1 MVWPLPNLFRLSDR
15 FLARGGRGK
24 TMRKFLWLAGL
35 TLGLGWAGAAHAQV
49 ITFGPVVG
57 QITNSKVDYRN
68 INAPIS
74 SSYSFN
80 NGLGSK
86 FTSLFPNIA
95 RINNTIVGGKSTF
108 PTPAQMQA
116 SAPSYFKAFQ
126 MYRPQ
131 RISP

>member
-1 MVWPLPNLFRLSDR
+1 
-15 FLARGGRGK
+15 
-24 TMRKFLWLAGL
+24 MRKWLWMAGL
-35 TLGLGWAGAAHAQV
+35 TLGLGWTGSTHAQV

-68 INAPIS
+68 VNAPIS
-74 SSYSFN
+74 TTLHYN
-80 NGLGSK
+80 NGLGTK
-86 FTSLFPNIA
+86 LTSLFPNIT
-95 RINNTIVGGKSTF
+95 RINNTIVGGKSTY

-116 SAPSYFKAFQ
+116 AAPSYFKAFQ

>member
-1 MVWPLPNLFRLSDR
+1 
-15 FLARGGRGK
+15 
-24 TMRKFLWLAGL
+24 MRKLLWLAGL
-35 TLGLGWAGAAHAQV
+35 TLGLGWASAAHAQI

-68 INAPIS
+68 VNAPVS
-74 SSYSFN
+74 ASMPYN
-80 NGLGSK
+80 NGSGNKLS
-86 FTSLFPNIA
+86 TLFPSLTRMSTTFVA
-95 RINNTIVGGKSTF
+95 GKSTF

-116 SAPSYFKAFQ
+116 SAPTYFKAFQ

>member
-1 MVWPLPNLFRLSDR
+1 
-15 FLARGGRGK
+15 
-24 TMRKFLWLAGL
+24 MRKFLWIAGL
-35 TLGLGWAGAAHAQV
+35 TLGMGWTASAHAQV

-68 INAPIS
+68 VNAPIAAS
-74 SSYSFN
+74 LPYN

-86 FTSLFPNIA
+86 LTALFPNQT
-95 RINNTIVGGKSTF
+95 RISNTSVAGKSTF

-116 SAPSYFKAFQ
+116 SAPTYFKAFQ